1 MTEEE
6 VVNYQPID
14 TSKLQLRSLI
24 SFAAA
29 LGYHSMQYV
38 GEPINFYSSLP
49 ENKHRSTIS
58 FNVMVRLHNG
68 QLLDWHGERFRDPF
82 AVDAY
87 KMRVARSSR
96 IIYKCKLQY
105 CKKTKRIICQDHNV
119 AFVDPQYEQ
128 LFLGK

>member
-1 MTEEE
+1 MTEEFE
-6 VVNYQPID
+6 IID
-14 TSKLQLRSLI
+14 TSKLQLRSLT

-49 ENKHRSTIS
+49 ENKHRSTVS

-68 QLLDWHGERFRDPF
+68 GLLDWHGARFRDPF
-82 AVDAY
+82 AVDTY
-87 KMRVARSSR
+87 RMRVAQASK
-96 IIYKCKLQY
+96 IVHKVKLMY
-105 CKKTKRIICQDHNV
+105 SKRNKRISCQDYNV
-119 AFVDPQYEQ
+119 AFCHPDYEY